1 MNLLNSIYEVVV
13 IGGII
18 LLFTA
23 PFIAY
28 ILSNYVFNGFYDQEF
43 EKFKIALRRNN
54 RRNK

>member
-1 MNLLNSIYEVVV
+1 MNLLTSIYEVVV